1 MKQIIN
7 ELAMS
12 VACLLDDIDTIET
25 KDLYHI
31 QDLVTELENF
41 TPKPDDDTPDYYR
54 IASGF
59 YQFEDLPDNYLELEE
74 DEFYKLLEAN
84 AWQPFEG
91 YMGKDIAS
99 FIESLAVQMENI
111 ERDVRKKTLDEV
123 REKLNIK

>member
-1 MKQIIN
+1 MEKIIN

-59 YQFEDLPDNYLELEE
+59 CQFEDLPDNYLELED

-84 AWQPFEG
+84 AWEPFEG
-91 YMGKDIAS
+91 YRGKEIAF
-99 FIESLAVQMENI
+99 FIESISVEMENI
-111 ERDVRKKTLDEV
+111 ARRERKKVLDQL
-123 REKLNIK
+123 KANLNIK

>member
-1 MKQIIN
+1 MD
-7 ELAMS
+7 S
-12 VACLLDDIDTIET
+12 IET

-41 TPKPDDDTPDYYR
+41 TLKPDDDTTDYYR

-91 YMGKDIAS
+91 HRGENIA
-99 FIESLAVQMENI
+99 FHIESLSVAMENI
-111 ERDVRKKTLDEV
+111 ARRERKKVLDEV
-123 REKLNIK
+123 RERLNIK

>member
-1 MKQIIN
+1 
-7 ELAMS
+7 MS
-12 VACLLDDIDTIET
+12 VACLLDDMDSIET

-41 TPKPDDDTPDYYR
+41 TLKTDDDTQDYYR

-111 ERDVRKKTLDEV
+111 ARRERKKVLDQL
-123 REKLNIK
+123 KANLNIK

>member
-12 VACLLDDIDTIET
+12 VACLLDDMDSIET

-31 QDLVTELENF
+31 QDLVTELESF
-41 TPKPDDDTPDYYR
+41 TLKPDDDTQDYYR

-59 YQFEDLPDNYLELEE
+59 YQFEDLPDNYLDLED

-84 AWQPFEG
+84 AWQAFDGHRGEN
-91 YMGKDIAS
+91 IA
-99 FIESLAVQMENI
+99 FRIESLARAFEDVA
-111 ERDVRKKTLDEV
+111 RDTRKKVLDEV
-123 REKLNIK
+123 RERLNIK